1 MNKIVAGGV
10 ITVVVGMFLAAT
22 GWNFAATADI
32 PKVYETKENVQQIA
46 KETKQRIERV
56 ADAIEKRQ
64 ERLEDKVDKLIDH
77 LIKN

>member
-10 ITVVVGMFLAAT
+10 VTVMVGLFLAAT

-32 PKVYETKENVQQIA
+32 PKTYETKENVQRIA
-46 KETKQRIERV
+46 NETKDHVKRV

-64 ERLEDKVDKLIDH
+64 ERLEDKMDKLIDH
-77 LIKN
+77 LIDN

>member
-10 ITVVVGMFLAAT
+10 VTVVAGIILAAT

-32 PKVYETKENVQQIA
+32 PKTYETKENVQ
-46 KETKQRIERV
+46 RI

-77 LIKN
+77 LIEN